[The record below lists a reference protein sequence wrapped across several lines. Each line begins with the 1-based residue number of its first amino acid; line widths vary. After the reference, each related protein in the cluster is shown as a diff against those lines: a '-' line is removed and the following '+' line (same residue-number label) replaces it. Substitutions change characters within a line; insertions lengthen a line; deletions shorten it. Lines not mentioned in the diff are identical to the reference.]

1 MPGRF
6 GPGTQRA
13 CQQFGGFLTDVR
25 DAERINEPRETR
37 FATGIDGVEQVT
49 RGYLG
54 ETLQLNDLLVHKAV
68 EIRRRTDQPLV
79 DQLLDDLVA
88 QAVDIHRSAR
98 YEMDDRLLKL
108 RLTGRGA
115 PQR

>member
-1 MPGRF
+1 MPAIWRF
-6 GPGTQRA
+6 
-13 CQQFGGFLTDVR
+13 LSDIR

-54 ETLQLNDLLVHKAV
+54 ETLQLNDLLVGKAV

-88 QAVDIHRSAR
+88 QPSISMAR
-98 YEMDDRLLKL
+98 RERNE
-108 RLTGRGA
+108 
-115 PQR
+115 